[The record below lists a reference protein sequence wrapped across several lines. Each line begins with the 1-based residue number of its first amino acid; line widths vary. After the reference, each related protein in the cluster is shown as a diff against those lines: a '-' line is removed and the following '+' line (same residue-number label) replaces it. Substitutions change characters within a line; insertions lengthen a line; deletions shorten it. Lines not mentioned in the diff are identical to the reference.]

1 MDSPDQRAAISRLI
15 QVLRRITRVVQVI
28 PFVYLA
34 LLSLYL
40 LTESILP
47 DWALRI
53 ADNGLNMPMLGTIGL
68 LGAGRIL
75 KLCQWFKAACILPV
89 ATKVENIVDSFIITL
104 TQTELVAFNI
114 ILGILFITYIS
125 ISYRHFFAR

>member
-47 DWALRI
+47 DWLLPV
-53 ADNGLNMPMLGTIGL
+53 ADNALNMPMFGTIGL
-68 LGAGRIL
+68 LGAGHIL
-75 KLCQWFKAACILPV
+75 KLCSWFKTACLLPM
-89 ATKVENIVDSFIITL
+89 ATKVENIIDSFIITL

-114 ILGILFITYIS
+114 ILSILFISYIS

>member
-1 MDSPDQRAAISRLI
+1 M
-15 QVLRRITRVVQVI
+15 VQVI

>member
-1 MDSPDQRAAISRLI
+1 M
-15 QVLRRITRVVQVI
+15 VQVI

-34 LLSLYL
+34 PLSLYL

-47 DWALRI
+47 DWLLPV
-53 ADNGLNMPMLGTIGL
+53 ADNALNMPMLGTIGL
-68 LGAGRIL
+68 LGAGHIL
-75 KLCQWFKAACILPV
+75 KLCSWFKTACLLPM